1 MRIPLAQAFA
11 MTRTLRLS
19 IFLLL
24 VPIAVLAQSGVWGLR
39 GISQRFLVDGNFIVD
54 IDGAGFSVYDTGTP
68 NAVRRVSRVETDQES
83 TDGAISGND
92 LIVATRSAI
101 ERYTINADGS
111 SVQTMHAPV
120 AGVTMVAWNGR
131 LVAGRTPDGIQ
142 IWRPASN
149 GTLMDAGAFPTT
161 GNIKSIAWKG
171 DTLFVAIADV
181 GIKVVD
187 GNTSEV
193 INYIPEPARGIA
205 ISGNTLYTASGGD
218 GVAVYDISTPT
229 APVMV
234 ARILSGILNLQN
246 ITISGTRVFAE
257 EPPNRIHII
266 DASTPSAPKEVATMT
281 EPAQAMA
288 ASGDRLFVSGPT
300 FAGIVN
306 DITDSGKPLRVF
318 DVSNPAA
325 PRLSAEV
332 LDTNGALNG
341 VATNGT
347 LAFVS
352 DPPFFRV
359 LDISTTQ
366 SPREISSLKIDGY
379 QPHVKSLG
387 TQAVLYGTGDVQLI
401 DLSDPYHPTVFKTF
415 HSLGQSPSY
424 ADFVATGILEGN
436 SFTGLHLVDF
446 FNYAEP
452 GIVNSFKIHPINVVA
467 NGGDWAYVAFGPFF
481 GIFNYPAPNTGIYVG
496 NIQTPSVDMAF
507 LPATSNHPDAL
518 VVRGDTLRLFSLD
531 DPANPAD
538 AGSIQFPPPGP
549 LAAFGDSVLIGSPG
563 TLTRMDITD
572 LDNPSLEPTTMHVV
586 APQQMATANGKIV
599 VADRYSI
606 RVFGPNTAAPP
617 PPPAP
622 RRRAAVHP

>member
-1 MRIPLAQAFA
+1 MRIPFAQPFA
-11 MTRTLRLS
+11 MTRTIRLS

-24 VPIAVLAQSGVWGLR
+24 VPIAALAQSGAWGLR
-39 GISQRFLVDGNFIVD
+39 GISQRFLVDGNFVID

-68 NAVRRVSRVETDQES
+68 NSVRRVSRIETDQES
-83 TDGAISGND
+83 VDGSISGND
-92 LIVATRSAI
+92 LVVATRNAI
-101 ERYTINADGS
+101 ERFTINADGTAI
-111 SVQTMHAPV
+111 QTMHAPA

-142 IWRPASN
+142 IWRAASN
-149 GTLMDAGAFPTT
+149 GTLMDTGAFLTT
-161 GNIKSIAWKG
+161 GTIKSIVWKG
-171 DTLFVAIADV
+171 DILFVAIADI

-205 ISGNTLYTASGGD
+205 INGNTLYAASGGD

-229 APVMV
+229 APVMA

-246 ITISGTRVFAE
+246 IAVSGTRVFAE
-257 EPPNRIHII
+257 EPPNKVHII
-266 DASTPSAPKEVATMT
+266 DASTPTAPKEVATMT

-288 ASGDRLFVSGPT
+288 ASGDKLFVSGAT

-306 DITDSGKPLRVF
+306 DITDSGRPLRVF
-318 DVSNPAA
+318 DVSKLAA

-332 LDTNGALNG
+332 LDSNGALNG

-347 LAFVS
+347 LAYVS

-366 SPREISSLKIDGY
+366 SPREIASLKIDGF
-379 QPHVKSLG
+379 QPHVKALG

-401 DLSDPYHPTVFKTF
+401 ELSDPYHPRVLKTF

-446 FNYAEP
+446 VNYPEP
-452 GIVNSFKIHPINVVA
+452 GIVNAFKIHPINVVA
-467 NGGDWAYVAFGPFF
+467 NGGNWAYVAFGPFF
-481 GIFNYPAPNTGIYVG
+481 GIFNYPAPNVGIYVG
-496 NIQTPSVDMAF
+496 NIQTPSLDMAF

-518 VVRGDTLRLFSLD
+518 VVRGDTLRLFSLT
-531 DPANPAD
+531 DPSNPSD
-538 AGSIQFPPPGP
+538 AGSIHFPPPGP

-572 LDNPSLEPTTMHVV
+572 LNDPFLETTTMHVV
-586 APQQMATANGKIV
+586 APQQIATANGKIV

-606 RVFGPNTAAPP
+606 RVFGPDTAAPP
-617 PPPAP
+617 PPPAS
-622 RRRAAVHP
+622 RRRAAHP